1 MAFEYG
7 VILNGSQTKANV
19 FSLESWFEYGVIL
32 NGSQKYSTRMET
44 IKGFEYG
51 VEYGV
56 ILRKPEFNRAFLL
69 SFTLRLTSFR
79 NFLANNRAYLG
90 SKNEYRLQN
99 VALNPRG
106 KYCLTPPK

>member
-56 ILRKPEFNRAFLL
+56 ILRKPEFNR
-69 SFTLRLTSFR
+69 LTSFR